1 MSWLPEF
8 AAAFTPASGGQAR
21 LDDLGVSVAAALT
34 AHALNVGFTPVITPG
49 MAALTRHRISHVD
62 QNYLRAETYAAANAP
77 LITAQADIP
86 LAQAWGGGL
95 LAAVDGVRFVVPVR
109 SIGAR
114 PNPRYFGRRRGVTLL
129 NLVNDQAVGLAGHV
143 VSGTPR
149 DSLHVIDL
157 IYRQD
162 GGRHPEV
169 ISDTGSY
176 SDMVCGLMRLLGFDY
191 RPQLADLPDAKLW
204 RINAGA
210 DYGPLATAARGKID
224 LGRVRAHWPDLLR
237 LAGSIHTGAVSAH
250 DVLRDEGYQVRDED
264 IVRLSPYMR
273 RHLNVYGHYSFRLPD
288 LAGTRRALRDPD
300 SSEEEG

>member
-1 MSWLPEF
+1 
-8 AAAFTPASGGQAR
+8 
-21 LDDLGVSVAAALT
+21 
-34 AHALNVGFTPVITPG
+34 
-49 MAALTRHRISHVD
+49 
-62 QNYLRAETYAAANAP
+62 
-77 LITAQADIP
+77 
-86 LAQAWGGGL
+86 
-95 LAAVDGVRFVVPVR
+95 
-109 SIGAR
+109 
-114 PNPRYFGRRRGVTLL
+114 VTLL
-129 NLVNDQAVGLAGHV
+129 NLVNDQAVGLAGQV

-162 GGRHPEV
+162 GGPRPEII

-204 RINAGA
+204 RINPGA

-250 DVLRDEGYQVRDED
+250 DVLRMLAHGGNPTQLGEALAHYGRIFKTLHVLSYVDQAPYRAQIKGMRNLQEGRHDLARHVFHGRRGDLRRAYPRRDGGPARGARAGPELHHP
-264 IVRLSPYMR
+264 VE
-273 RHLNVYGHYSFRLPD
+273 HRLPQ
-288 LAGTRRALRDPD
+288 RRARPAARRGV
-300 SSEEEG
+300 SGSR